1 MTIAIGNAPCSW
13 GVEFPDDPRNPEWA
27 RVLEECRE
35 AGYRGIELGP
45 IGFMPEDPA
54 ILGEALATRGL
65 TLIGGVVFRPFHDA
79 AKWERG
85 ERCSGSY
92 LQGAGRAWRAP
103 SRAYR
108 LDLAAARRQLPGV
121 PARPNR

>member
-54 ILGEALATRGL
+54 ILGEALA
-65 TLIGGVVFRPFHDA
+65 D
-79 AKWERG
+79 
-85 ERCSGSY
+85 
-92 LQGAGRAWRAP
+92 
-103 SRAYR
+103 SRAHA
-108 LDLAAARRQLPGV
+108 DRRGRV
-121 PARPNR
+121 PPVP